1 MVGHVA
7 TVDGERAVLQLGRRG
22 KLGAVHM
29 NVVLVGVRAGLLFL
43 RAVAALGFVA
53 MVVLWWVVGVM
64 GEWRPLVV
72 RDAIM

>member
-1 MVGHVA
+1 
-7 TVDGERAVLQLGRRG
+7 
-22 KLGAVHM
+22 M